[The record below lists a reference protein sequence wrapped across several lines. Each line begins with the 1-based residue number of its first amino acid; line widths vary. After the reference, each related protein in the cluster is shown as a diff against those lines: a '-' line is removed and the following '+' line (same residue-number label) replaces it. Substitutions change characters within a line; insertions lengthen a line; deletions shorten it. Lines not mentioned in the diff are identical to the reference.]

1 MNQICPKGYFWFKTE
16 TLNIAIKFC
25 VFENWSNLDTKFQ
38 LKLTNFDFFGPTLP
52 KRVFLFVNKINEHHY
67 WVLYIEIGLTMKFQP
82 KLTIL
87 IFWTKF
93 AKKRNLRSKTEKSR
107 FWVRPWSLLTI
118 LNFSTRGPTGPTI
131 AEIIN
136 PRIFLP
142 KFREEAMS
150 PISDEI
156 FPQ

>member
-93 AKKRNLRSKTEKSR
+93 AKKRNLRSKQKYRAFACVRGRYLLYKLFHTGPDRLNDRRDNKS
-107 FWVRPWSLLTI
+107 T
-118 LNFSTRGPTGPTI
+118 NFS
-131 AEIIN
+131 
-136 PRIFLP
+136 
-142 KFREEAMS
+142 S
-150 PISDEI
+150 
-156 FPQ
+156 